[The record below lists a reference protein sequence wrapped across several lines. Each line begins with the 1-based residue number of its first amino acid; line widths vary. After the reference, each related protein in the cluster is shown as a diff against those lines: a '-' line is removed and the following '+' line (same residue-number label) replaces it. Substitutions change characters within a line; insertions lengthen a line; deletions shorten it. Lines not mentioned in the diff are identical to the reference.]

1 MWSVSHA
8 AAAAQGS
15 ISLFP
20 GRLKLFAQG
29 PLSGQAVEKAFFLT
43 SPLVTVSLP
52 CGMAQH
58 RMFSTTK
65 ELSFIQGFATT
76 VWAKGQWEQLEHME
90 LTEGLVST

>member
-8 AAAAQGS
+8 AAAAAAAAAAKGS

-20 GRLKLFAQG
+20 GRLKVFAQG

-65 ELSFIQGFATT
+65 ELSFI
-76 VWAKGQWEQLEHME
+76 
-90 LTEGLVST
+90 